1 MIYIRT
7 QAYNAEKTLER
18 AIESVQR
25 QTYSDFEYH
34 ILDNGSTDSTGDIIR
49 AYAEKDRRIVPYFS
63 KVNHAFQENQDFW
76 NLNKHIPEGSYFCI
90 LDADDAYAPTFF
102 QEMLKFMEANHLEIA
117 ACGSVLLDGGSGEII
132 KRNVLDRNIVARTP
146 QAFARYFSK
155 IHWNLRQVWGKLY
168 SSRAAAVWYDLLSR
182 PDWHP
187 RSYGGDTIDIL
198 ESVRTVKQFG
208 VYAKALHYYT
218 VSKKSLSYRWKSGRE
233 ASDLIL
239 HEKTVEF
246 LQDCCGTV
254 SEENLRFLYTVYC
267 RAVLDTLQV
276 LINSDLPLNGKL
288 SCLKTVMT
296 RELTKRAFSADLSRH
311 GVTRQDQQRL
321 MHDVLQWL
329 ASQREYTKEDAPL
342 LVDIYTTQN
351 PDFEQL
357 VPGDTILWYL
367 RKTPQTLLA
376 LAEKD
381 YLTAAKTLAEVLA
394 KGCTE
399 LFPVV
404 LAQTLAS
411 LLGNEDAYIIYSKV
425 LIELQIQAGM
435 YEEAEKALDEWEA
448 LLPGDEDLAELRKL
462 LP

>member
-7 QAYNAEKTLER
+7 TAYNAKNTLKR
-18 AIESVQR
+18 AIDSVLQ
-25 QTYSDFEYH
+25 QTYQDFEYH

-63 KVNHAFQENQDFW
+63 KVNRAFQENQDFW
-76 NLNKHIPEGSYFCI
+76 YLYRHIPEGDYFCM

-102 QEMLKFMEANHLEIA
+102 QEMLSFMEANHLEIA
-117 ACGSVLLDGGSGEII
+117 ACGSVLLDAESGKETG
-132 KRNVLDRNIVARTP
+132 RRMLNQNVVARTP
-146 QAFARYFSK
+146 QVFDRYFPR
-155 IHWNLRQVWGKLY
+155 IHWNLRQMWGKLY
-168 SSRAAAVWYDLLSR
+168 SSRAAAAWYDVLDR
-182 PDWHP
+182 PDWYP
-187 RSYGGDTIDIL
+187 KGGYGGDTVNVL
-198 ESVRTVKQFG
+198 QSVRTVKQFG

-218 VSKKSLSYRWKSGRE
+218 VSQRSRSYQWVPGRE
-233 ASDLIL
+233 ESDLIL
-239 HEKTVEF
+239 HEKTEEF
-246 LQDCCGTV
+246 LQDCCGII
-254 SEENLRFLYTVYC
+254 SEQNLSFLYMVYC
-267 RAVLDTLQV
+267 YAVRDTIRV
-276 LINSDLPLNGKL
+276 LVNSDLSLSGKL
-288 SCLKTVMT
+288 SCLKTIMT
-296 RELTKRAFSADLSRH
+296 RELTKQAFSADLSSC
-311 GVTRQDQQRL
+311 GVTDQDQL
-321 MHDVLQWL
+321 VHNALQWL
-329 ASQREYTKEDAPL
+329 TSQGGYTQEDVPL

-367 RKTPQTLLA
+367 RKTPQTVLA

-381 YLTAAKTLAEVLA
+381 YLAAATTMAEVLA
-394 KGCTE
+394 KECTE

-435 YEEAEKALDEWEA
+435 YEEAEKALGEWEA
-448 LLPGDEDLAELRKL
+448 LLPGDEDLAELRKS